1 MQTCVRI
8 WPIWLRPYADQDR
21 DAVFALLSDLPKLYP
36 GGGAWLE
43 RRLGDVRSQ
52 KAFCTLAVNALGPI
66 GVTIE
71 TPKGANALKLST
83 IFVGDSSRRLGVGS
97 LLLGRCMRR
106 WLATNVKHVHV
117 TVDQRRAASL
127 QPLLKSSGFEAS
139 GVEYDRY
146 GPGRNEVIFRW
157 NQDGQFYNHLDPTV
171 FRGRD
176 FQPRKALRISTCA
189 REVSDRR
196 PDDRLRDGPT
206 LAACW

>member
-1 MQTCVRI
+1 MQLCVDR
-8 WPIWLRPYADQDR
+8 WPICLRPYADR
-21 DAVFALLSDLPKLYP
+21 DKGAVFALLSDLPALYP

-52 KAFCTLAVNALGPI
+52 KAFCTLAVSAFGPI

-83 IFVGDSSRRLGVGS
+83 IFVAGNCRRLGVGS
-97 LLLGRCMRR
+97 LLLGRCVRR
-106 WLATNVKHVHV
+106 WLATGMKHVHV
-117 TVDQRRAASL
+117 TVDQRRITSL
-127 QPLLKSSGFEAS
+127 LPLLESSGFESS

-146 GPGRNEVIFRW
+146 GPDRNEVIFRW
-157 NQDGQFYNHLDPTV
+157 NYDGQLCNHLDPTV
-171 FRGRD
+171 FRGPD
-176 FQPRKALRISTCA
+176 FQPREALRISTCG
-189 REVSDRR
+189 RQVSDGR